1 MLGQV
6 LTIIIQANYIEEF
19 DKVIQCRQSRIYTEI
34 IQGAY
39 IDTNKQI
46 AKNVAASITKGKTL
60 KDEGMASYYSE
71 NSL

>member
-1 MLGQV
+1 MLRQV

-34 IQGAY
+34 TQEAY

-46 AKNVAASITKGKTL
+46 AKIVVASITKGKNL
-60 KDEGMASYYSE
+60 KDEGMVSYYFE

>member
-1 MLGQV
+1 MLRQV

-19 DKVIQCRQSRIYTEI
+19 DKIIQCRQSRIYTEI
-34 IQGAY
+34 TQGAY

-46 AKNVAASITKGKTL
+46 AKNTASTTKGKNL
-60 KDEGMASYYSE
+60 KDEGMSSYYSE